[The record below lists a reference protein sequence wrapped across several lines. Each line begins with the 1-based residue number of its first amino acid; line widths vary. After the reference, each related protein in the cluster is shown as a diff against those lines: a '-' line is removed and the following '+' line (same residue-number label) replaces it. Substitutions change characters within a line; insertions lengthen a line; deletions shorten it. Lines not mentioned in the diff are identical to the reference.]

1 MCVPAVTNGRTGAS
15 PTLLLGGS
23 PDHPGRSLVSS
34 RGAGGCS
41 GRGSLTRGGGRC
53 PGPHARGPRAPSGR
67 RGKSGRVSARQ
78 KRAPALAGVAAG
90 GGIHSAPG
98 PGSGHAISGPGS
110 GARGERGGRP
120 QRAAP
125 PAHGGPPDD
134 PAPSRG
140 RAEATRRASPRAPPP
155 LGANF
160 AVSLVETKLGLEGGR
175 ARGGEAPGCQCAAGA
190 GAVGA
195 GRRAACCRGWRALGS
210 LGASLADQPGLR
222 EVR

>member
-53 PGPHARGPRAPSGR
+53 PGPASSVWPPGKVGSSFRAAETSAGARGRGCGRRDTLGAGAWERARGRRAGERGARGARGPPTACGPAGPR
-67 RGKSGRVSARQ
+67 R
-78 KRAPALAGVAAG
+78 
-90 GGIHSAPG
+90 
-98 PGSGHAISGPGS
+98 
-110 GARGERGGRP
+110 
-120 QRAAP
+120 
-125 PAHGGPPDD
+125 PPDD